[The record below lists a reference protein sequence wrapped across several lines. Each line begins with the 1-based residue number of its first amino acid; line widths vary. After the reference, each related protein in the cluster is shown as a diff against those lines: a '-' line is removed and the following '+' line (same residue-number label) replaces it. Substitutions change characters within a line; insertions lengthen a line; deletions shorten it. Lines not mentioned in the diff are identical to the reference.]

1 MHDCGTKKKLWRV
14 LNGCLYV
21 PGLQVYIA
29 SSQPDCYFPP
39 SGPIERPGYSRDEG
53 VMYN

>member
-1 MHDCGTKKKLWRV
+1 MEKKKTLEGIEW
-14 LNGCLYV
+14 YV